1 MDEGLT
7 YKSAGVDIEAGY
19 RAVERIKALVRPT
32 LGPEVLLHVGGFG
45 GAYVLGD
52 GDDAPVLVAGCDGV
66 GTKLRV
72 AFMTGRHDTIGIDC
86 VAYCVNDI
94 LCHGARPL
102 FFLDYVA
109 VGRLDPEQVEA
120 IVRGVAAG
128 CREAGCALLG
138 GETAEMPGFYAPGE
152 YDIAGFAVG
161 LVPRNRII
169 DGRRVQPGDAIIGLA
184 STGLHSSG
192 YSLARRALLEHG
204 GLPLDRVIPSLGR
217 TLGEELLEP
226 TALYVRPVLS
236 LCEAVNVRGIAN
248 ISGGGLP
255 ENLPRAMA
263 PGTRARLEWGR
274 WPVPPVFDLIR
285 ETGRVSAAE
294 MLRTFNLGVGMAV
307 IVPAQEADAA
317 VAHLADQGQ
326 RAWVIGEVV
335 AGEPGVDVVGYGA
348 EEGAP

>member
-1 MDEGLT
+1 VVEELT
-7 YKSAGVDIEAGY
+7 YKAAGVDIEAGY
-19 RAVERIKALVRPT
+19 RAVEKIKALARAT
-32 LGPEVLLHVGGFG
+32 LGPEVLLPPGAFG

-52 GDDAPVLVAGCDGV
+52 GVDAPVLVAGCDGV
-66 GTKLRV
+66 GTKLKV
-72 AFMTGRHDTIGIDC
+72 AFMTGRHDTVGIDA

-109 VGRLDPEQVEA
+109 VGKLDPDQVEA
-120 IVRGVAAG
+120 IVRGVAEG
-128 CREAGCALLG
+128 CRQAGCALLG

-161 LVPRNRII
+161 VVPRNRLI
-169 DGRRVQPGDAIIGLA
+169 DGRRVAPGDAIIGLA

-192 YSLARRALLEHG
+192 YSLARRALLEHAR
-204 GLPLDRVIPSLGR
+204 LPLDAVVPPLGR
-217 TLGEELLEP
+217 PLGDELLEP
-226 TALYVRPVLS
+226 TAIYVRPVLS
-236 LCEAVNVRGIAN
+236 LIDVCDVRGIAN

-285 ETGRVSAAE
+285 EVGRVSRRE
-294 MLRTFNLGVGMAV
+294 MLRTFNLGVGMCV
-307 IVPAQEADAA
+307 IVPADQAEAA
-317 VAHLADQGQ
+317 VAHLAGFGQ
-326 RAWVIGEVV
+326 RAWVIGRVV
-335 AGEPGVDVVGYGA
+335 AGEPGVDVVGYEDGA
-348 EEGAP
+348 V